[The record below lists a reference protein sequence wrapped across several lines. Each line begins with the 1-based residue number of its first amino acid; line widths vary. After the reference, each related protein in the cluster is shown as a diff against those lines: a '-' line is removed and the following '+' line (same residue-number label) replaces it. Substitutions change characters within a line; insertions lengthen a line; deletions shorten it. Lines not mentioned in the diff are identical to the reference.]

1 MCLLLNNIWQ
11 TLGYFFIFTSGH
23 TATTLFLFLSS
34 FFVVAIVVVVV
45 DVAIVV
51 VDVAI
56 VVVVVDVA
64 ARVCLKRVSHFL
76 LVAFNIF
83 ERNEKYATTTKQQQ
97 NNNKKFEELF
107 LEFAQCAKSKIDDG
121 Q

>member
-11 TLGYFFIFTSGH
+11 TLGYFFIFTSGY

-51 VDVAI
+51 V
-56 VVVVVDVA
+56 VVDVA

-76 LVAFNIF
+76 RVVAFNIF

-107 LEFAQCAKSKIDDG
+107 SEFAQCAKSKIDDG

>member
-11 TLGYFFIFTSGH
+11 TLGYFFIFTSGY

-51 VDVAI
+51 V
-56 VVVVVDVA
+56 VVDVA

-76 LVAFNIF
+76 RGLQYLRTKLEVCN
-83 ERNEKYATTTKQQQ
+83 NNKTTTKQQQ
-97 NNNKKFEELF
+97 EV
-107 LEFAQCAKSKIDDG
+107 
-121 Q
+121 

>member
-11 TLGYFFIFTSGH
+11 TLGYFFIFTSGY

-51 VDVAI
+51 VVVDVAI
-56 VVVVVDVA
+56 VVVVDVA

-76 LVAFNIF
+76 RAAFNIF
-83 ERNEKYATTTKQQQ
+83 ERNEKYAKTATTTRSLKNYFRNSHSVQ
-97 NNNKKFEELF
+97 NRK
-107 LEFAQCAKSKIDDG
+107 
-121 Q
+121 